1 MNQALKILLVIVTSY
16 ILGSIPSSYI
26 MGRLTRGIDLRSHG
40 SGNLGAANT
49 FRVLGAR
56 AAVPVLLIDIG
67 KGFFAVKLASF
78 LGTEHFAY
86 SLIAVLA
93 VIIGHN
99 FSVFVNFSG
108 GKGVGTTTGA
118 FLCLAPLAVG
128 ICFIIW
134 LVILIVSRIVSIAS
148 IISIS
153 MLPVIIITINRFG
166 GGKTHASI
174 IYLSIFTALMVIYKH
189 RSNIRRMI
197 DGKEGKLF

>member
-1 MNQALKILLVIVTSY
+1 MNQVLKILVIVITSY
-16 ILGSIPSSYI
+16 VLGSIPSSYI
-26 MGRLTRGIDLRSHG
+26 MGRLIKGIDLRNHG

-67 KGFFAVKLASF
+67 KGFLAVKLTSF
-78 LGTEHFAY
+78 LGMEHFVY
-86 SLIAVLA
+86 SLIAVLV

-99 FSVFVNFSG
+99 FSMFVNFSG

-118 FLCLAPLAVG
+118 FVCLAPVAVG

-134 LVILIVSRIVSIAS
+134 LVILLIFRIVSIAN

-153 MLPVIIITINRFG
+153 ILPLTIFLANRYG
-166 GGKTHASI
+166 GETTHISI

-189 RSNIRRMI
+189 RSNIKRMI

>member
-1 MNQALKILLVIVTSY
+1 MNQVLKILVIVITSY

-26 MGRLTRGIDLRSHG
+26 MGRLIKGIDLRNHG

-67 KGFFAVKLASF
+67 KGFLAVKLISF
-78 LGTEHFAY
+78 LSMEHFVY
-86 SLIAVLA
+86 YLIAALV

-99 FSVFVNFSG
+99 FSMFVNFSG

-118 FLCLAPLAVG
+118 LVGLAPLAVG

-134 LVILIVSRIVSIAS
+134 LVILLIFRIVSVAS
-148 IISIS
+148 IISTS
-153 MLPVIIITINRFG
+153 MLPVMIFVTNRFLG
-166 GGKTHASI
+166 GTTHISI

-189 RSNIRRMI
+189 RSNIKRLM